1 MTRLIV
7 ILCNSVTGLFGVQ
20 LAGQKFTPDIAILF
34 TRRTRG
40 GHDRRGASS
49 RAGRWARRAN
59 SQAILA
65 TCSDCGKR
73 Y

>member
-20 LAGQKFTPDIAILF
+20 LAGQKLTPDIAILF

-49 RAGRWARRAN
+49 RARRSARRAN
-59 SQAILA
+59 PKAILA
-65 TCSDCGKR
+65 TCSNLGKP